1 MKDEG
6 MVKEIPSKLKDFSEW
21 YTAVVLK
28 AELADYAPVRGCMVI
43 RPYGYALWENMQ
55 QRLDRRFKATGH
67 VNAYFPT
74 LIPESFLVREAEHV
88 KGFAPQVAW
97 VTQGGD
103 SPLTERLAL
112 RPTSEAIINTM
123 YARWV
128 KSYRDLPVLINQWC
142 NIFRWEKAT
151 RLFLRTLEFLWQE
164 GHTLHRTHEEA
175 AAETLRILDIYVDF
189 VENDLAVPVV
199 AGMKPES
206 EKFPGAGSTY
216 SIEALMPDGQALQAG
231 TSHDLGQHFA
241 EAFDIR
247 YLDEDNT
254 EKRPWGTSWGVT
266 TRLIGALVM
275 MHGDDK
281 GLFLPPRVAPHQ
293 AVIVPILFGKNDDVV
308 LAKCREAQAALGD
321 YRILLDDRTN
331 QTAGWKYNEYEMR
344 GVPVRIEIG
353 PKDVQKEQCVL
364 VPRDG
369 SGKRF
374 IKFADLAAELG
385 RLLDEVQTGML
396 ARAREF
402 VRARTSD
409 AATLDEFRQKLAAA
423 PGFVRVSW
431 CGSQDCENAIIEGTK
446 TTPRNLPLAEQ
457 GATGK
462 CIICGKEGSKPIY
475 YARTY

>member
-1 MKDEG
+1 MKDDG
-6 MVKEIPSKLKDFSEW
+6 MVKEIPSKKENFSEW

-43 RPYGYALWENMQ
+43 RPYGFALWENMQ
-55 QRLDRRFKATGH
+55 ARLDKRFKDTGH
-67 VNAYFPT
+67 VNAYFPA
-74 LIPESFLVREAEHV
+74 LIPESFFTKEAEHV
-88 KGFAPQVAW
+88 KGFSPQVAW

-103 SPLTERLAL
+103 EKLTERLAL

-123 YARWV
+123 YSKWV

-164 GHTLHRTHEEA
+164 GHTLHRTIEEA
-175 AAETLRILDIYVDF
+175 KRETLLILDQYVDF
-189 VENDLAVPVV
+189 CENDMAVPVMP
-199 AGMKPES
+199 GLKPES
-206 EKFPGAGSTY
+206 EKFPGAVDTY

-231 TSHDLGQHFA
+231 TSHLLGQHFA

-266 TRLIGALVM
+266 TRLIGALIM
-275 MHGDDK
+275 THGDDK
-281 GLFLPPRVAPHQ
+281 GLFLPPRIAPFQ
-293 AVIVPILFGKNDDVV
+293 AVIVPILFGKNDEQVI
-308 LAKCREAQAALGD
+308 AKCREVLSTLGA
-321 YRILLDDRTN
+321 YRVKLDDRP
-331 QTAGWKYNEYEMR
+331 QFTAGWKYNEYEMR

-353 PKDVQKEQCVL
+353 PRDVAKEQCVL

-374 IKFADLAAELG
+374 VPLANLAAELG
-385 RLLDEVQTGML
+385 KLLDEVQARML
-396 ARAREF
+396 KRAREF
-402 VRARTSD
+402 VAASTSSAD
-409 AATLDEFRQKLAAA
+409 TLDEFRSKLADK
-423 PGFVRVSW
+423 PGFIRVHW
-431 CGSQDCENAIIEGTK
+431 CRGQDCENALIDATK
-446 TTPRNLPLAEQ
+446 TTPRNMPASEQ
-457 GATGK
+457 GGKGK
-462 CIICGKEGSKPIY
+462 CIVCGKETATVIY